1 MMSPL
6 LSISRMRSPI
16 SSAGMDAS
24 IFRSSSGLLMVS
36 TRQ

>member
-24 IFRSSSGLLMVS
+24 ILRSSSGN
-36 TRQ
+36 R